1 MRYTIYKITN
11 KLNGKI
17 YIGKHQTENPNDP
30 YYGSG
35 KAIKDAIRK
44 HGKENFI
51 KEILFDFDTEDAMN
65 LKERELIT
73 EEFVA
78 REDTYNLGVGG
89 EGGAHFKG
97 KKHSDEARSRIKQTN
112 KERDWSFLKGRL
124 PHNKGKKDNEETR
137 MRKAEA
143 RKRRAANEF
152 LNQQTKQKISEGL
165 KRYYTENA
173 EIIKERKKSISQ
185 KKRNRKPLSE
195 ETKRK
200 LSEKRRLYWKNKKQ
214 NVCGAAVSA
223 VDS

>member
-1 MRYTIYKITN
+1 MRFTIYKITN

-17 YIGKHQTENPNDP
+17 YIGKHQTENANDQ

-35 KAIKDAIRK
+35 KAIRDAIRK
-44 HGKENFI
+44 YGKENFT
-51 KEILFDFDTEDAMN
+51 KEILFDFDTEDEMN

-97 KKHSDEARSRIKQTN
+97 KKHSDEVRERIKQTN
-112 KERDWSFLKGRL
+112 KERDWSFLKGRV
-124 PHNKGKKDNEETR
+124 PHNKGKKDDEETR
-137 MRKAEA
+137 MRKADACKNRPNRISDE
-143 RKRRAANEF
+143 E
-152 LNQQTKQKISEGL
+152 TKQKISESL
-165 KRYYTENA
+165 KRYYIENSQ
-173 EIIKERKKSISQ
+173 IIKERKKAIPQ

-200 LSEKRRLYWKNKKQ
+200 LSEKRRLYWENKKQ
-214 NVCGAAVSA
+214 NACGAAVSA
-223 VDS
+223 ADS

>member
-51 KEILFDFDTEDAMN
+51 KEILFDFDTEDEMN

-97 KKHSDEARSRIKQTN
+97 KKHSDEVREIIRQSN
-112 KERDWSFLKGRL
+112 KERDWSCLKGRV

-143 RKRRAANEF
+143 CKNRQKRISDEER
-152 LNQQTKQKISEGL
+152 KQKISEGL

-173 EIIKERKKSISQ
+173 EIIKERKKSQ
-185 KKRNRKPLSE
+185 KKRKCKPLSE

-200 LSEKRRLYWKNKKQ
+200 LSEKMHEYWKNK
-214 NVCGAAVSA
+214 NACNSVGSRVEVS
-223 VDS
+223 